1 VHAELVTELVNPLLQ
16 LSIVAND
23 ETYGEETYALAA

>member
-23 ETYGEETYALAA
+23 ENYEGYALAA

>member
-23 ETYGEETYALAA
+23 ETYGEYALAA